1 MKTRINIALL
11 IAAVFAVALIAG
23 SRKGISQQGAA
34 QQSAAIEPRASQ
46 ILRKMSDYV
55 AGLKQ
60 FSIQMEN
67 TLDVVLE
74 SGEKIQYDTPVEMSL
89 RRPNKIRANRK
100 GDILNQELF
109 YDGRTLTLFQKGPPD
124 YYATVKA
131 PPTIEEALDMAR
143 ESLDVYAP
151 AGDLIYS
158 NAYEALTEDVVS
170 GSYVSLSIVDGIR
183 CHHLAFRGNEVDWQI
198 WIDDGDKPLPR
209 KFIITSKWM
218 TGAPQYTVLIKS
230 WNLSPELTDDYF
242 TFAPPKGAEKIDFIR
257 LSKEIT
263 PQR

>member
-1 MKTRINIALL
+1 MPATH
-11 IAAVFAVALIAG
+11 
-23 SRKGISQQGAA
+23 
-34 QQSAAIEPRASQ
+34 
-46 ILRKMSDYV
+46 SD
-55 AGLKQ
+55 
-60 FSIQMEN
+60 
-67 TLDVVLE
+67 
-74 SGEKIQYDTPVEMSL
+74 
-89 RRPNKIRANRK
+89 
-100 GDILNQELF
+100 
-109 YDGRTLTLFQKGPPD
+109 
-124 YYATVKA
+124 
-131 PPTIEEALDMAR
+131 
-143 ESLDVYAP
+143 AP

-218 TGAPQYTVLIKS
+218 TGAPQYTVLVKS